1 MFDINEELKKLP
13 DKPGVYIMH
22 DAPGNIIYVGKAISL
37 KNRVR
42 QYFQKRV
49 RSPKIERMISLIDHF
64 EYIVVDSEVEALV
77 LECNLIKENRPKY
90 NTMLMDDK
98 SYPFIKVT
106 VGEDY
111 PRVFLTHNVKKDGSR
126 YFGPYTDVG
135 AVKNALTLLENLY
148 GLRPCRKTIEKG
160 KLLKPCLYHDVH
172 KCKAPCAGLVSDE
185 EYGALVRN
193 VIDFLSGNVAP
204 VKRKLKEEMGAAAE
218 NLEFER
224 AAVLRDL
231 IADVERV
238 GKSQKITASDEG
250 DRDVIGL
257 AVKDDRAVAQ
267 VFFIR
272 KGKMTGREHFYLT
285 EAEDEEQK
293 SLLGTFIKQFYTG
306 NPNIPGVILL
316 PEEPEEKEALEAF
329 LCSLTGYKVTLKIP
343 ARGDKEGL
351 VRLATDNA
359 KMVLEKDRER
369 LESEHEGAMDALREL
384 AGLLDIDVPRRIES
398 YDISNISGF
407 ESVGSMVVHENG
419 KPKKSDYRKFR
430 IKTVKGPDDYASLA
444 EVLRRRL
451 THRERISDGDES
463 FNDFPDL
470 ILMDGGRGQVN
481 IALEVMDEL
490 GLDIRVCGLVK
501 DDHHRTRGLYCDGIE
516 VPIGIRSAAFMLITR
531 IQDETHRFAIEYHRE
546 LRSRGQ
552 TRSILDDIPNVG
564 PKRRRALMKA
574 FGSIEALR
582 EADIQTIANTEGM
595 NELAARS
602 VYEFF
607 HDAQE

>member
-1 MFDINEELKKLP
+1 MFDISEELKKLP

-111 PRVFLTHNVKKDGSR
+111 PRVFLTHNVKKDGSK

-135 AVKNALTLLENLY
+135 AAKNALALLDNLY

-185 EYGALVRN
+185 EYGSLVKN
-193 VIDFLSGNVAP
+193 VIEFLSGNVAP
-204 VKRKLKEEMGAAAE
+204 IRKKLKEEMKEASDS
-218 NLEFER
+218 LEFER
-224 AAVLRDL
+224 AAQLRDL
-231 IADVERV
+231 IADIERV
-238 GKSQKITASDEG
+238 VKAQKITASDDG

-272 KGKMTGREHFYLT
+272 KGRMTGREHFYLT
-285 EAEDEEQK
+285 EAGEETPE

-306 NPNIPGVILL
+306 NPNIPGNILL
-316 PEEPEEKEALEAF
+316 PGEPEEKESLEEILSAMA
-329 LCSLTGYKVTLKIP
+329 GYKVTLRIP

-351 VRLATDNA
+351 VRLAVDNA
-359 KMVLEKDRER
+359 KMVLEKDHER

-384 AGLLDIDVPRRIES
+384 AGLLDIEPPRRIES
-398 YDISNISGF
+398 YDISNTSGF

-430 IKTVKGPDDYASLA
+430 IRTVKGPDDYASLA

-451 THRERISDGDES
+451 THRERIADGDDS
-463 FNDFPDL
+463 FSDFPDL

-481 IALEVMDEL
+481 VALEVMEEL

-501 DDHHRTRGLYCDGIE
+501 DDHHRTRGLYCDGVE
-516 VPIGIRSAAFMLITR
+516 VPISMRSAAFMFITR

-546 LRSRGQ
+546 LRSRAQ
-552 TRSILDDIPNVG
+552 TRSILDDIPNIG
-564 PKRRRALMKA
+564 PKRRRALLKA
-574 FGSIEALR
+574 FGSLEALR
-582 EADIQTIANTEGM
+582 DADLRTIANVEGM
-595 NELAARS
+595 TEAAAQS

-607 HDAQE
+607 HAEN

>member
-111 PRVFLTHNVKKDGSR
+111 PRAFLTHNVKKDGSR

-135 AVKNALTLLENLY
+135 AAKNALTLLDDLY

-160 KLLKPCLYHDVH
+160 KLIKPCLYYDVH
-172 KCKAPCAGLVSDE
+172 KCKAPCAGYVSDE
-185 EYGALVRN
+185 EYAALVKN
-193 VIDFLSGNVAP
+193 VIEFLSGNVAP
-204 VKRKLKEEMGAAAE
+204 VKRKLKEDMKEAAE
-218 NLEFER
+218 AMEFEK
-224 AAVLRDL
+224 AAQLRDL
-231 IADVERV
+231 IADIERV
-238 GKSQKITASDEG
+238 VRAQKITASDEG
-250 DRDVIGL
+250 DRDVIGIS
-257 AVKDDRAVAQ
+257 VKDDRAVAQ

-285 EAEDEEQK
+285 EAEGETTE

-316 PEEPEEKEALEAF
+316 PAEPEEKEALEEF
-329 LCSLTGYKVTLKIP
+329 LCSLAGYKVTMRVP

-351 VRLATDNA
+351 VRLANDNA

-369 LESEHEGAMDALREL
+369 LESEHEGAMEALGEL
-384 AGLLDIDVPRRIES
+384 AGLLGIETPRRIES
-398 YDISNISGF
+398 YDISNTSGV

-419 KPKKSDYRKFR
+419 LPKKSDYRKFK

-451 THRERISDGDES
+451 THRERIQDGDDS

-481 IALEVMDEL
+481 IALDVMDEL

-501 DDHHRTRGLYCDGIE
+501 DDHHRTRGLYCDGVE
-516 VPIGIRSAAFMLITR
+516 VPISVKSAAFMLITR

-546 LRSRGQ
+546 LRSKGQ
-552 TRSILDDIPNVG
+552 VRSILDDIPLIG

-582 EADIQTIANTEGM
+582 EADIGTIQKVADM
-595 NELAARS
+595 NEAAAES
-602 VYEFF
+602 VYNFF
-607 HDAQE
+607 HNNE

>member
-111 PRVFLTHNVKKDGSR
+111 PRAFLTHNVKKDGSR

-135 AVKNALTLLENLY
+135 AAKNALALLDTLY
-148 GLRPCRKTIEKG
+148 GLRPCRKTLEKG
-160 KLLKPCLYHDVH
+160 KHIKPCLYYDVH
-172 KCKAPCAGLVSDE
+172 RCKAPCAGYISDE
-185 EYGALVRN
+185 EYGELVKN
-193 VIDFLSGNVAP
+193 VIDFLSGNIAP
-204 VKRKLKEEMGAAAE
+204 IKRKLKEEMKQASDD
-218 NLEFER
+218 LEFEK
-224 AAVLRDL
+224 AAQLRDL
-231 IADVERV
+231 IADIERV
-238 GKSQKITASDEG
+238 TGSQKITSSDEG
-250 DRDVIGL
+250 DRDVIGISS
-257 AVKDDRAVAQ
+257 KDDRAVAQ

-285 EAEDEEQK
+285 EAGDETQK
-293 SLLGTFIKQFYTG
+293 SLLTTFIKQFYTG

-316 PEEPEEKEALEAF
+316 PDEPDEKESLEEF
-329 LCSLTGYKVTLKIP
+329 LCSLAGYKVTLKIP

-351 VRLATDNA
+351 VRLACDNA

-369 LESEHEGAMDALREL
+369 LESEHEGAMDALKEL
-384 AGLLDIDVPRRIES
+384 AGLLDIEPPRRIES
-398 YDISNISGF
+398 YDISNTSGV
-407 ESVGSMVVHENG
+407 ESVGSMVVHEDG
-419 KPKKSDYRKFR
+419 RPKKSDYRKFK

-451 THRERISDGDES
+451 THRERILDGDES
-463 FNDFPDL
+463 FKDFPDL

-481 IALEVMDEL
+481 VALEVMEEL
-490 GLDIRVCGLVK
+490 GIDIRVCGLVK
-501 DDHHRTRGLYCDGIE
+501 DDHHRTRGLYCDGVE
-516 VPIGIRSAAFMLITR
+516 VPISTKSAAFMLITR

-552 TRSILDDIPNVG
+552 VRSILDDIPLIG

-574 FGSIEALR
+574 FGSIETLR
-582 EADIQTIANTEGM
+582 DADVETIAKVADM
-595 NELAARS
+595 NEAAAQS

-607 HDAQE
+607 HKN